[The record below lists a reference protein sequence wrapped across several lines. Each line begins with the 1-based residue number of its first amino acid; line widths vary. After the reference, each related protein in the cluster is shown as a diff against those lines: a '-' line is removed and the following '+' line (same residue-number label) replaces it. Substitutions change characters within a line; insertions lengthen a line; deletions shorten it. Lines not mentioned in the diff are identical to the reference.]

1 VPTERAGTITQRR
14 LLTAIESGVY
24 PPGTRLPGE
33 RVLSEQLQV
42 SRSTLRG
49 ALQRLAET
57 GAVANSAQ
65 RGWFVPRPVVGE
77 PPSTLQS
84 FTEMALARNLRPSA
98 TVLSHVVRPADLDES
113 SRLGVAPASPV
124 LELVRL
130 RGMDRTPICVDTA
143 VLPLP
148 LAAPLVDAD
157 LTDRSLYAALRDDCA
172 VRIHRSAYS
181 VVAEEA
187 SGRVAELLAV
197 ASGWPVLVGT
207 ETTYAHSGEP
217 VNLGHAVYR
226 GDAYRFQADLF
237 RPQD

>member
-1 VPTERAGTITQRR
+1 MAVERAGTVTQRR
-14 LLTAIESGVY
+14 LVTAIESGVY

-33 RVLSEQLQV
+33 RALSEEFRV
-42 SRSTLRG
+42 SRATLRG

-65 RGWFVPRPVVGE
+65 RGWFVARPVVGE

-84 FTEMALARNLRPSA
+84 FTEMALARNLRPSSM
-98 TVLSHVVRPADLDES
+98 VLSHGVRPADLAES
-113 SRLGVAPASPV
+113 SRLGVAPASAV
-124 LELVRL
+124 LELIRL

-148 LAAPLVDAD
+148 LAQPLVEAD
-157 LTDRSLYAALRDDCA
+157 LTDRSLYAALRDECG

-181 VVAEEA
+181 VVAEAA
-187 SGRVAELLAV
+187 SGRVADLLRV
-197 ASGWPVLVGT
+197 QPGWPVLVGT
-207 ETTYAHSGEP
+207 ETTYAHNGEP

-237 RPQD
+237 RPNT

>member
-1 VPTERAGTITQRR
+1 MAVERTGTVTQRQ
-14 LLTAIESGVY
+14 LLAAIENGTY
-24 PPGTRLPGE
+24 PAGTRLPGE
-33 RVLSEQLQV
+33 RVLSGELQV

-84 FTEMALARNLRPSA
+84 FTEMALSRNLRPSA
-98 TVLSHVVRPADLDES
+98 KVLSHVVRPAALDES
-113 SRLGVAPASPV
+113 SRLGVAPASAV

-130 RGMDRTPICVDTA
+130 RGMDQTPICVDTA

-148 LAAPLVDAD
+148 LAEPLVDID
-157 LTDRSLYAALRDDCA
+157 LTDRSLYAALRDECG

-181 VVAEEA
+181 VVAEAA
-187 SGRVAELLAV
+187 SGRVAELLRV
-197 ASGWPVLVGT
+197 QPGWPVLVGT
-207 ETTYAHSGEP
+207 ETTYEHSGEP